1 MTILI
6 IVPLAIAAFLLAAQT
21 QSIAVLIAGV
31 GTVLVLM
38 VLAGLIGSAL
48 NSIALCALYLYAT
61 EGKVPQ
67 AFANTGLQH
76 AFATKKK

>member
-1 MTILI
+1 MTEPTRH
-6 IVPLAIAAFLLAAQT
+6 VPQDSTSCRKCQPIHGA
-21 QSIAVLIAGV
+21 

-38 VLAGLIGSAL
+38 MLAALIGSAL